1 MLASCHSRNFAL
13 QKDNGPFIVGTPQS
27 RAQTRRPGNGT
38 FPDVAADVIP
48 LGRGSK

>member
-13 QKDNGPFIVGTPQS
+13 QKDIFIVGTPQS
-27 RAQTRRPGNGT
+27 RAQTRQPRRGT